1 MEATMLYQ
9 SNLIAH
15 RRTSR
20 RGEKPL
26 QETVSLERFQPQ
38 TPVAKYNL
46 EDLLRR
52 GARPVFANRDQVI
65 LKRQGQTATLD
76 AFGRLSWG

>member
-1 MEATMLYQ
+1 MLYQ
-9 SNLIAH
+9 SQQIDD

-20 RGEKPL
+20 RGDRARQGP
-26 QETVSLERFQPQ
+26 VSLERFEPQ

-52 GARPVFANRDQVI
+52 GALPVFANRDQVI

-76 AFGRLSWG
+76 SHGRLSWA

>member
-1 MEATMLYQ
+1 MLYD
-9 SNLIAH
+9 SNQIAN

-20 RGEKPL
+20 RGEKP
-26 QETVSLERFQPQ
+26 QQRPVSLALFEPQ

-52 GARPVFANRDQVI
+52 GALPVFANRDQVI

-76 AFGRLSWG
+76 AYGRLSWGNPA

>member
-1 MEATMLYQ
+1 MLYDADP
-9 SNLIAH
+9 IAN

-20 RGEKPL
+20 RGDKPL
-26 QETVSLERFQPQ
+26 QRPVSLERFEPQ

-52 GARPVFANRDQVI
+52 GALPVFANRDQVI
-65 LKRQGQTATLD
+65 LTRQGQTATLD
-76 AFGRLSWG
+76 AFGRLSWASPA

>member
-1 MEATMLYQ
+1 MLYD
-9 SNLIAH
+9 SNQIEN

-20 RGEKPL
+20 RGDKP
-26 QETVSLERFQPQ
+26 QQRPVSLERFEPQ
-38 TPVAKYNL
+38 TPVARYNL

-52 GARPVFANRDQVI
+52 GALPVFANRDQVI

-76 AFGRLSWG
+76 AYGRLSWGNPA

>member
-1 MEATMLYQ
+1 MRYPAPQIE
-9 SNLIAH
+9 S

-20 RGEKPL
+20 RGSKVHHGP
-26 QETVSLERFQPQ
+26 VSLERFEPQ

-52 GARPVFANRDQVI
+52 GAMPVFANRDQVV
-65 LKRQGQTATLD
+65 LKRQGQIATLD
-76 AFGRLSWG
+76 AFGRISWA